1 MSLPFLL
8 LSASAVALLTTPRE
22 VDAQDP
28 PCAVWVVRNALESPD
43 VWRRALDAV
52 ERAGCRR
59 MYLQVSGRWDAL
71 YPSRVFVPPVTP
83 PRGWEDPL
91 ADALVEAHT
100 RGIEVHAWVNALLG
114 WSSADPPPDPNHV
127 WRRHPDWFVSR
138 DGRSMRE
145 LTRLDLDRTGLAGE
159 GWFLD
164 PARAEV
170 RTELRRLV
178 LELVTGY
185 AVDGVHLD
193 YIRYPTGW
201 TPVDGA
207 SHVTRLVALIRNDL
221 AKVRPE
227 AVLSAAVMPVPD
239 VARDAFGQDWA
250 DWLELGLADAVAPMV
265 YRDTPA
271 AIERVVREWPEAV
284 PRERVWVGVRID
296 RIDPAELA
304 QTSRRLAGDGI
315 AGLALF
321 SHNLLLELPVWS
333 R

>member
-1 MSLPFLL
+1 
-8 LSASAVALLTTPRE
+8 
-22 VDAQDP
+22 
-28 PCAVWVVRNALESPD
+28 
-43 VWRRALDAV
+43 
-52 ERAGCRR
+52 
-59 MYLQVSGRWDAL
+59 
-71 YPSRVFVPPVTP
+71 
-83 PRGWEDPL
+83 
-91 ADALVEAHT
+91 
-100 RGIEVHAWVNALLG
+100 
-114 WSSADPPPDPNHV
+114 
-127 WRRHPDWFVSR
+127 
-138 DGRSMRE
+138 MRE

-227 AVLSAAVMPVPD
+227 TVLSAAVMPVPD

-271 AIERVVREWPEAV
+271 AIERVVREWPDAV
-284 PRERVWVGVRID
+284 PRDRIWLGVRID

-304 QTSRRLAGDGI
+304 ETSRRLAGEGI

-321 SHNLLLELPVWS
+321 SHNLLLELPAWS